1 MLWRQAPKPTPN
13 PTSVRSLLPP
23 VPLEPE
29 LGLAEDDTK
38 AEETVEVAGAE
49 APADDVHRW
58 LLVGRM
64 PAVTAFVS

>member
-1 MLWRQAPKPTPN
+1 MLMPN

-23 VPLEPE
+23 GPLAPE

-38 AEETVEVAGAE
+38 AEMVVVVGAE
-49 APADDVHRW
+49 APADEPHRW